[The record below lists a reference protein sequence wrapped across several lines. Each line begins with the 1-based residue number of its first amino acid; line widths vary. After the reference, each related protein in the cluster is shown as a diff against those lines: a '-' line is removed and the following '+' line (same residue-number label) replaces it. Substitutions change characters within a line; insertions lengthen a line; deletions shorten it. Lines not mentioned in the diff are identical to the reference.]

1 MALHVRESPQR
12 LWREAAVRGWEEE
25 VTASGFAA
33 SVCTCRE
40 NNIFR
45 EEMTFCF
52 ETDRERERE
61 RERVGKGK
69 REGGRERERE
79 GERED
84 RERIPSRLQAVS
96 PEPDMGFHPMNHEI
110 MTWTESKSWTLN
122 PLSHDAPRVD
132 FQSTSI

>member
-12 LWREAAVRGWEEE
+12 LWREAGARGWEEE

-52 ETDRERERE
+52 ETD
-61 RERVGKGK
+61 
-69 REGGRERERE
+69 RERERE